1 MPDSLFLGDE
11 CKQAVAA
18 GIPPAAVMSCLREGD
33 LPQVDIMDGFAFIS
47 FTTMESMN
55 GRRADG
61 RRWDL
66 LSGVPSKA
74 LSLRCLFRS
83 RASAGTRL
91 GGRYGP
97 SRAIT
102 AATACAAA
110 TAISRVSAAVPVS
123 RRGHAVADSGLQDDL
138 EEARLSAQDPGK
150 WHVWLGPWRRHPQ

>member
-1 MPDSLFLGDE
+1 MADMSCSGEGELPQVDIVGGFAFISLTTMESMQRHRGGGGGGDQVPDSLFLGDE

-18 GIPPAAVMSCLREGD
+18 GILPAAVMSCLGEGD

-74 LSLRCLFRS
+74 LSLCCLFQS
-83 RASAGTRL
+83 RASAGTRDGSSL
-91 GGRYGP
+91 DSY
-97 SRAIT
+97 SKDSYSSHFLADST
-102 AATACAAA
+102 D
-110 TAISRVSAAVPVS
+110 SRV
-123 RRGHAVADSGLQDDL
+123 
-138 EEARLSAQDPGK
+138 
-150 WHVWLGPWRRHPQ
+150 